1 MLGWQVVNAFGVH
14 YEYIGNEDN
23 VLRYIDCY
31 HDKSESSCWIR
42 CANGSDPAKT
52 KELVQ
57 KVQRFFE
64 EAINEIQSTE
74 SREEQIRLGDFTNS
88 NSLEMYKT
96 YPSTD
101 IKKPEIEISEKSTRT
116 SWINGK
122 YTQLKVKTCA
132 KRYIAVFIDI
142 LDVIFDLGETTDKLY
157 ASYNIKPAF
166 TGLSVLK
173 SLVDSD
179 RFEDALKKAKEF
191 ANYSFHANIQF
202 DLAQYLEE
210 KDRYDLAYEVYSS
223 INTDHLFIE
232 KAKEKMFFIIQN
244 TKNAMQGNIVSKTD
258 MEMKDMLIVEL
269 DTMMHFP
276 PEQQS
281 LIDHRIHELCG
292 VKDLTPILTNV
303 RYDGETLL
311 AFCNHIKSLNEK
323 ITKLED
329 MIQK

>member
-1 MLGWQVVNAFGVH
+1 MLGWQVNGFDH
-14 YEYIGNEDN
+14 YEYVGNEDS
-23 VLRYIDCY
+23 VLRYIASY
-31 HDKSESSCWIR
+31 QNAGKRTYYIR
-42 CANGSDPAKT
+42 CANGPEPDKT

-74 SREEQIRLGDFTNS
+74 SREEQIKLADFTQPEL
-88 NSLEMYKT
+88 LEIYKRS
-96 YPSTD
+96 PAMD
-101 IKKPEIEISEKSTRT
+101 IKKPEIKISESSCRA
-116 SWINGK
+116 SWINGN
-122 YTQLKVKTCA
+122 YTQLTFKTYT

-157 ASYNIKPAF
+157 ASYNIKSGF
-166 TGLSVLK
+166 TGLSLLK
-173 SLVDSD
+173 SMVDSN

-202 DLAQYLEE
+202 DLAQYLED
-210 KDRYDLAYEVYSS
+210 KDRYDLAYEVYAS
-223 INTDHLFIE
+223 INTGHLFIE

-244 TKNAMQGNIVSKTD
+244 TKNAMQCNTISKTD

-269 DTMMHFP
+269 DSMMHLP
-276 PEQQS
+276 LEQQS

-323 ITKLED
+323 IAKLED
-329 MIQK
+329 MIKK